1 VVDAARELEA
11 LLQRRPEVRLAYLFG
26 STARGEADDRS
37 DLDVAIWD
45 RPALDGRQWGELV
58 ESLEVATGR
67 RVDLVSLTLA
77 PPLLLRDVVR
87 DGVVLVCRD
96 EDERAEFELRAIST
110 YLDTEHLRRVQR
122 EYQRARAEARR
133 ARPA

>member
-1 VVDAARELEA
+1 M
-11 LLQRRPEVRLAYLFG
+11 
-26 STARGEADDRS
+26 
-37 DLDVAIWD
+37 AIWD